1 MNDRLL
7 NPKKHVNQEY
17 KARVVN
23 DYPLVIKIN
32 NLLND
37 EEVNEILETAE
48 GRFERSNLIV
58 DGQLVYNTKH
68 RNSSTAYLFQDGMPE
83 RYSKN
88 IERIIKRITYL
99 VDCKRS
105 QLEMMCVRYKKGEQF
120 GNHVDYLDDDEVGI
134 LDNGGNRAATF
145 FIYLNTLGKEDGG
158 ETEFTKLGIKSR
170 PKKGDAIFF
179 VNQDPETGKMIP
191 ETEHRGNPVLTDTVK
206 YGLNLWVRDRP
217 FY

>member
-1 MNDRLL
+1 MNDRIL
-7 NPKKHVNQEY
+7 NPQKHVHEGY
-17 KARVVN
+17 KARVIN
-23 DYPLVIKIN
+23 EYPLVIKIN
-32 NLLND
+32 HLLND
-37 EEVNEILETAE
+37 EEVDEILETAE

-88 IERIIKRITYL
+88 IERIIKRICYL
-99 VDCKRS
+99 TNCKRS

-134 LDNGGNRAATF
+134 LDSGGNRKITLL
-145 FIYLNTLGKEDGG
+145 IYLNSLKKEDGG

-170 PKKGDAIFF
+170 PKKGDAILF
-179 VNQDPETGKMIP
+179 VNQDEETGKMIP
-191 ETEHRGNPVLTDTVK
+191 ETEHRGNAVLTDTVK
-206 YGLNLWVRDRP
+206 FAINVWVRDKP